1 MLGIPVRTRVSTS
14 LSSWLWVP
22 WLEVPKP
29 SISSRREPWAQL
41 PGMSWGPSPGLARP
55 SCPGSGLGL
64 PCQLWLPEHVL
75 GPVPGWE
82 WASAV
87 PSTTF
92 SGPFRE
98 PGGRS
103 AREDGRGGK
112 EEGGSRGE
120 GTASGLGEGG
130 CGAPCIKRSE
140 STIFHCRQS
149 QPRHQ
154 LLGESSLKSLLI
166 LFLPLHFFFP
176 LSLLVSL
183 TGPPFPPCH
192 PFLNAPLPQGA
203 GGCRSGGVPAGPHS
217 LT

>member
-1 MLGIPVRTRVSTS
+1 MKSPNPAS
-14 LSSWLWVP
+14 LQGESPGHNCEARAGVPAQSWLSP
-22 WLEVPKP
+22 P
-29 SISSRREPWAQL
+29 AQAL
-41 PGMSWGPSPGLARP
+41 GWGP
-55 SCPGSGLGL
+55 

-75 GPVPGWE
+75 GPVPAWE

-87 PSTTF
+87 PSTTL

-112 EEGGSRGE
+112 EEGGSRGA

-183 TGPPFPPCH
+183 TGPPFPLCH

-203 GGCRSGGVPAGPHS
+203 GGCRSWGVPAGPRS

>member
-1 MLGIPVRTRVSTS
+1 MGLHVPVFLAAGASARSPQT
-14 LSSWLWVP
+14 LHLY
-22 WLEVPKP
+22 KK
-29 SISSRREPWAQL
+29 
-41 PGMSWGPSPGLARP
+41 SPGHNCQARAGVPAQRWLAP
-55 SCPGSGLGL
+55 PAQALGWPP

-75 GPVPGWE
+75 RSVPGWE

-87 PSTTF
+87 LSTTL

-120 GTASGLGEGG
+120 GTAFGLGEGG

-166 LFLPLHFFFP
+166 LFLPLHFF
-176 LSLLVSL
+176 S
-183 TGPPFPPCH
+183 
-192 PFLNAPLPQGA
+192 PFLAGVLDKASLPALQPLPQCSPPTRGR
-203 GGCRSGGVPAGPHS
+203 GLQV
-217 LT
+217 